1 LKPPYHPSEGASRG
15 ARELPPNA
23 RYLWFTGQQF
33 SKECAVIAEAGKGR
47 GTIIMTGQPAE
58 YCDLV
63 MKGGITSGLVYP
75 NAVLALAKRYR
86 FKNIGGTSAG
96 AIAAVATAAAALGE
110 RRKPKLDPVMA
121 ADAGMTGLAKVAAQL
136 TSQGFI
142 YSLFQPSRGAR
153 SAYRM
158 MVRLTAGPG
167 LLARIA
173 IVMLGIAATAGLELG
188 VALLLFLG
196 LGWWIG
202 GRAGMTSALFPA
214 ILCALAIAAIFGAMR
229 VARAIRGNQMGLCTG
244 LEQKRLFR
252 TSKPGLTDWLHGV
265 VQSLGGLPLD
275 RPLLFS
281 DLWDAERYPDE
292 PASQHAISLQMI
304 ATGLSHSEPRS
315 LPFDNG
321 LFWFL
326 REDFDRLFPKAVV
339 DWMVKADPSPR
350 VMGARTYYRLPV
362 GGALPIVVAA
372 RMSLSFPIL
381 ISAIPLYE
389 ADHRA
394 AKRAMAA
401 LSAAPTET
409 PPPPEAETLT
419 VGGTTT
425 VAEDADVPFRIC
437 WFSDGGISSNF
448 PLHLFDGPLPRW
460 PTFAINLVYSKT
472 SDGGADQVYLPT
484 ENNKAWQRR
493 YVDFANRFALSE
505 VASFLFAIIGTMQN
519 WRDLLQAR
527 APGHR
532 DRIVHV
538 PLTSEEGGLNLN
550 MGKKVLDS
558 IAAKGTLAGVELVAK
573 FDFNNHYWV
582 RWRNVAATTEKFAV
596 EFAIGAG
603 PPITVSY
610 ANAHAAASAG
620 TRPPPSY
627 RFSSK
632 KAGAEAQARFA
643 LMEAQGLSWGT
654 VTPSL
659 HPRAPR
665 PEPELRIVPVY

>member
-1 LKPPYHPSEGASRG
+1 
-15 ARELPPNA
+15 
-23 RYLWFTGQQF
+23 
-33 SKECAVIAEAGKGR
+33 
-47 GTIIMTGQPAE
+47 MTEQPAE

-121 ADAGMTGLAKVAAQL
+121 ADAGMAGLARVAAQL
-136 TSQGFI
+136 THQGFI

-158 MVRLTAGPG
+158 MVRLTAGRG
-167 LLARIA
+167 LLGKIA
-173 IVMLGIAATAGLELG
+173 VVTLGIAATAGLELAI
-188 VALLLFLG
+188 ALIAFLG

-202 GRAGMTSALFPA
+202 GLAGMASALLPA
-214 ILCALAIAAIFGAMR
+214 FFCSLTAAAICGAMR
-229 VARAIRGNQMGLCTG
+229 LARAIRRNQMGLCTG
-244 LEQKRLFR
+244 LGQTRRFGKRQ
-252 TSKPGLTDWLHGV
+252 PGLTDWLHSII
-265 VQSLGGLPLD
+265 QSLGGLPLD

-292 PASQHAISLQMI
+292 PESRHAISLQMI
-304 ATGLSHSEPRS
+304 ATGVSHSEPRS

-321 LFWFL
+321 QFWFL
-326 REDFDRLFPKAVV
+326 REDFDRLFPETVV
-339 DWMVKADPSPR
+339 EWMVKADPSPR
-350 VMGARTYYRLPV
+350 IVDGRTYYRLPAD
-362 GGALPIVVAA
+362 GALPVVVAA

-389 ADHRA
+389 ADYSA
-394 AKRAMAA
+394 AKRAGAA
-401 LSAAPTET
+401 LGAAPA
-409 PPPPEAETLT
+409 EALQPAQAESLT
-419 VGGTTT
+419 VGGAATP
-425 VAEDADVPFRIC
+425 VDGADVPFRIC

-472 SDGGADQVYLPT
+472 SDGGADQVYLPN
-484 ENNKAWQRR
+484 ENNRSWQRR

-538 PLTSEEGGLNLN
+538 PLTSKEGGLNLD
-550 MGKKVLDS
+550 MDQAILDS
-558 IAAKGTLAGVELVAK
+558 IAAKGTLAGVELATK

-610 ANAHAAASAG
+610 AGAHAAASAG
-620 TRPPPSY
+620 TKTPPSY
-627 RFSSK
+627 RFTSK
-632 KAGAEAQARFA
+632 KVREEAQARFA
-643 LMEAQGLSWGT
+643 VMTEQGLKWGT

-659 HPRAPR
+659 HPGAPR
-665 PEPELRIVPVY
+665 PEPVLRIVPIY